1 MIFLFFRK
9 IWGDTITLRYE
20 NKYTGEKGY
29 YKKGIRD
36 EKHKVTY
43 RKRNKVI

>member
-1 MIFLFFRK
+1 MIFYFLK
-9 IWGDTITLRYE
+9 LLGEVNMTLKYE
-20 NKYTGEKGY
+20 NPFTGEKGY

-43 RKRNKVI
+43 KN